1 MGTLADMRRDND
13 IDSERGYESWH
24 NLRSR
29 NFRGQPAYSV
39 FRDGLPDNMVNAILT
54 RLPGISVV
62 NERKAEPVGIPPVD
76 VLLGI
81 HGHANPFTRTAVVNP
96 QNATEEVTHLVDM
109 LPTGGRFTDRPDYR
123 DAVQKGTARMA
134 EEYLRP
140 YRSNKR
146 GVAIQKLHPDNGRMR
161 QLLREDPDSP
171 YYDIGSK
178 RPGQESYTGV
188 LGSHGPAYELA
199 NQLTDF
205 PKFERRAAAMK
216 ESLPAIM
223 ELPPDTARKY
233 YPEALKIIDNW
244 LDSFPLYE
252 GEARTANPPKQE

>member
-1 MGTLADMRRDND
+1 MGTLADIRRDND
-13 IDSERGYESWH
+13 IDSEHGYESWRGIKKE
-24 NLRSR
+24 LK
-29 NFRGQPAYSV
+29 GQPAMLA
-39 FRDGLPDNMVNAILT
+39 FKDRLPANMVNAILT

-62 NERKAEPVGIPPVD
+62 TERIDKPVGIPPVD

-81 HGHANPFTRTAVVNP
+81 HGHANPVTNTAVVNGK
-96 QNATEEVTHLVDM
+96 NATEEVTHLVDM
-109 LPTGGRFTDRPDYR
+109 LPTGGRFTDRSDYR

-146 GVAIQKLHPDNGRMR
+146 GIAIQKSYPDNQRMR

-171 YYDIGSK
+171 HYNIGF
-178 RPGQESYTGV
+178 RDTF
-188 LGSHGPAYELA
+188 GSHGPAYELG

-252 GEARTANPPKQE
+252 GEATTANPPEQE